1 MICPGCPGCGW
12 RTYFVE
18 TVEGE
23 EELAWELCPE
33 CGGGDA
39 FPLKEG
45 EAEWRE
51 PRRGWIPGRSTLGR
65 WVRR

>member
-12 RTYFVE
+12 RPYFVE
-18 TVEGE
+18 TGEGE

-39 FPLKEG
+39 FP
-45 EAEWRE
+45 
-51 PRRGWIPGRSTLGR
+51 
-65 WVRR
+65 